1 MSFPKL
7 SWVQQ
12 TNVYEVNT
20 RQYTPEGTFRAFL
33 PHIPRLKEM
42 GVHTLWFMPV
52 TPISQLKRKGRLGS
66 YYACANYTSV
76 SPEFGTMDDFVEI
89 VQLAHSLDMKVII
102 DWVANHT
109 GADHTWTE
117 THPDFYLRNS
127 AGEFFDKHGWDDV
140 IDLDYG
146 NWRMRDEMIKAMA
159 FWVSEAGI
167 DGFRCDMAMLVPVDF
182 WQEARVSLDAEKKLF
197 WLAECDQWNDPV
209 YLEVF
214 DAAYA
219 WKWMHATQE
228 YHQGGKPIQELK
240 DVLQQ
245 YRSLHPGNAMRAW
258 FTSNHDEN
266 SWNGTEY
273 EKYGEMAIPL
283 AVFSC
288 TWDGLPLLYSGQ
300 EIPNRR
306 RLEFFEKDSLDWSG
320 GASLKYFYR
329 PLLQL
334 KNEHPALLASS
345 SQVNTYFVA
354 TNHADK
360 VIAYHRVNGEK
371 GVLVILNFS
380 PYPLDVQV
388 YEAHLGDTRFSNLFT
403 GETSKPVG
411 QDTPILLP
419 AWGYFVFVN

>member
-52 TPISQLKRKGRLGS
+52 TPISHLKRKGKLGS
-66 YYACANYTSV
+66 YYACADYTSV
-76 SPEFGTMDDFVEI
+76 SPEFGTMEDFVEI
-89 VQLAHSLDMKVII
+89 VDLAHSLDMKVII

-109 GADHTWTE
+109 GADHGWTV
-117 THPDFYLRNS
+117 TNPDFYLRND

-146 NWRMRDEMIKAMA
+146 NWRMREEMIRCMD
-159 FWVSEAGI
+159 FWVREAGI

-182 WQEARVSLDAEKKLF
+182 WHEARLALDEGRKLF

-219 WKWMHATQE
+219 WKWMHVTRE
-228 YHQGGKPIQELK
+228 YYQFGTSIQELK
-240 DVLQQ
+240 DTLQH
-245 YRSLHPGNAMRAW
+245 YRALQPVNAIRAL

-288 TWDGLPLLYSGQ
+288 TWEGMPLLYGGQ
-300 EIPNRR
+300 EIPNNR
-306 RLEFFEKDSLDWSG
+306 RLEFFEKDNLDWSG
-320 GASLKYFYR
+320 GTSLHEFYR
-329 PLLQL
+329 QLLRL
-334 KNEHPALLASS
+334 RKGHPALLAGSG
-345 SQVNTYFVA
+345 QVNTYFVA
-354 TNHADK
+354 TDHADK
-360 VIAYHRVNGEK
+360 VIAYHRVNGENS
-371 GVLVILNFS
+371 VLIILNFS
-380 PYPLDVQV
+380 AYPLDVQV
-388 YEAHLGDTRFSNLFT
+388 YADHLQGTHFSNLFT
-403 GETSKPVG
+403 GIPELL
-411 QDTPILLP
+411 DTGKQPLRLP
-419 AWGYFVFVN
+419 AWGFVVYIR